1 MNDSTDAKGNLPSSS
16 IDVHGEVKQGRSVA
30 IVSRL
35 IQSKCKSSLDARKRS
50 HEHTNTA
57 EEMLGTLRSL
67 FDELK
72 ERYPCWIEDVSDL
85 QVLLRKYNEF
95 HLPSN
100 IMQLEKELEH

>member
-35 IQSKCKSSLDARKRS
+35 IQSKCKGSLDARKRN

-57 EEMLGTLRSL
+57 EEMLGTLRPL

-72 ERYPCWIEDVSDL
+72 ERYPC
-85 QVLLRKYNEF
+85 
-95 HLPSN
+95 
-100 IMQLEKELEH
+100 